1 MFNEQKRYELNIQRL
16 QSDVHQARMASDKMR
31 TEAVNLRVKIQEL
44 RDERVDRQRLYDDA
58 VAENQA
64 ALEER
69 DSTISDLRSL
79 LDRRRREL
87 DELEQSIASNHD
99 DRTRLQLHSTEMST
113 SLVAV
118 RQELEDARAIA
129 NAARVAEEAGRQ
141 QLARMMDEQLA
152 QTQTIEALRRQV
164 ETSNNAARDAQALL
178 RATQEQQQQYSRM
191 PPPSNLPTSAGGNIG
206 NTPFIPP
213 LSTPS

>member
-1 MFNEQKRYELNIQRL
+1 MN
-16 QSDVHQARMASDKMR
+16 
-31 TEAVNLRVKIQEL
+31 EL
-44 RDERVDRQRLYDDA
+44 RCL
-58 VAENQA
+58 
-64 ALEER
+64 
-69 DSTISDLRSL
+69 
-79 LDRRRREL
+79 
-87 DELEQSIASNHD
+87 
-99 DRTRLQLHSTEMST
+99 LHSTEMST

-178 RATQEQQQQYSRM
+178 RATQEQQQQYSRTATQEQHATAQQFT
-191 PPPSNLPTSAGGNIG
+191 NLSRRKHWQHSLHSACISSIDRDAYKRVAWPGI
-206 NTPFIPP
+206 
-213 LSTPS
+213 LSCGITRGPWIC